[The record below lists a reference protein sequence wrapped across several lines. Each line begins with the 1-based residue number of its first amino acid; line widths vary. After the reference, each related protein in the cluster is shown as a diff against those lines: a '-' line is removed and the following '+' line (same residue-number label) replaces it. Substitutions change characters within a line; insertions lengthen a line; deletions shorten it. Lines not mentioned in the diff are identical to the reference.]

1 MVRASYKKTG
11 RKIHGMSRK
20 KKKNLADLTTR
31 PQRGGDNTNTG
42 TTGDTT
48 TTTDDTTTTT
58 GDTTTSAPTT
68 TLSEEL
74 LEIEI
79 KIGQLQYALVQ
90 LNDSALF
97 VNTRKTNYDDKL
109 LEVNGLTVGSDEYN
123 QNIDKLFDYLYF
135 YNLARDQYN
144 ALLST
149 YRTLEA
155 ELNTLREAQSLS
167 TSTYEA
173 ETFSPITP
181 PTTTAPDPMIV
192 IQTVRTSL
200 ESNKTTLNGYKDIIE
215 TNRLILEDVPD
226 DNNAMTLLNQNIGY
240 YNNLLTSEYNPNV
253 TRYRELE
260 AQINASQVGS
270 STTTLQTFETPTYS
284 TLNVGDILNPPNVE
298 ISYIPASTSKLNDY
312 HIMMYMLYLFNNPD
326 IKDKLNLNSASLTSF
341 DTILKTLRDSTVSD
355 PDFNSVLTILA
366 TQINRIKSIPALQQ
380 DIKNSIGNVKSVVQ
394 ESNNFH
400 VALRR
405 EINEFLSSFL

>member
-1 MVRASYKKTG
+1 
-11 RKIHGMSRK
+11 
-20 KKKNLADLTTR
+20 LTTR
-31 PQRGGDNTNTG
+31 PQRGGD
-42 TTGDTT
+42 DT
-48 TTTDDTTTTT
+48 DTSNT

-68 TLSEEL
+68 TLSAEL
-74 LEIEI
+74 EEIEI
-79 KIGQLQYALVQ
+79 KTNQLNQALVE
-90 LNDSALF
+90 LNSSASF
-97 VNTRKTNYDDKL
+97 VSTRKRSYDDKL
-109 LEVNGLTVGSDEYN
+109 LEVNASTVGSDEYN
-123 QNIDKLFDYLYF
+123 QNIGKLFNYLDF
-135 YNLARDQYN
+135 YNLARNEYN
-144 ALLST
+144 TLLYT

-155 ELNTLREAQSLS
+155 ELNALRAAQSLS

-192 IQTVRTSL
+192 IQTVRASL

-226 DNNAMTLLNQNIGY
+226 NQSAMTLLNQNIGY
-240 YNNLLTSEYNPNV
+240 YNNLLTTEYNPNV

-270 STTTLQTFETPTYS
+270 STTTLQAYETPTYS
-284 TLNVGDILNPPNVE
+284 ALSVGDILNPPNVE
-298 ISYIPASTSKLNDY
+298 ISYIPSSTSKLNDY

-326 IKDKLNLNSASLTSF
+326 IKDKLNLNSASIASF
-341 DTILKTLRDSTVSD
+341 DTIVKTLRDSTVSD

-380 DIKNSIGNVKSVVQ
+380 DIKNSIGTIKSFVQ

-405 EINEFLSSFL
+405 EINTFLSTFL